1 MSALTIYAASG
12 SPQAASTRDFNAI
25 AEQLSTL
32 DVQFERWQAET
43 SFAADAE
50 SQDVLNAY
58 QGSIDRLMQHY
69 GFQSVDVISVKP
81 DHPGKQQLR
90 EKFLAEHT
98 HSDFEV
104 RFFVEGRGLFY
115 LHVGD
120 LIYVVLCEQ
129 GDLISVPAN
138 TPHWFDM
145 GENPDFKCIRLFTN
159 EDGWLADFT
168 GSDISKA
175 FPTLDQYLA
184 AARQGSGNV
193 AEGRKPGSTA

>member
-1 MSALTIYAASG
+1 MSALSIYSEAGGTPLAATI
-12 SPQAASTRDFNAI
+12 RDHAVI
-25 AEQLSTL
+25 AEKLSSL
-32 DVQFERWQAET
+32 GVQFERWQAE
-43 SFAADAE
+43 SVFAADAE
-50 SQDVLNAY
+50 PQDVLNAY
-58 QGSIDRLMQHY
+58 QGSIDRLMQQY

-104 RFFVEGRGLFY
+104 RFFVEGQGLFY
-115 LHVGD
+115 LHVGEQV
-120 LIYVVLCEQ
+120 YVVLCEQ

-145 GENPDFKCIRLFTN
+145 GENPDFKCIRLFTT

-168 GSDISKA
+168 GSDIGKA

-184 AARQGSGNV
+184 AA
-193 AEGRKPGSTA
+193 